1 LSLSG
6 AGASGA
12 IGLIADSIVDLAE
25 LMRDYAE
32 SISAK
37 RWSLSTKKLPQNP
50 ALDSVRA
57 VRPPEQIGKFGRSR
71 VVNSIVSI
79 VNFDFAVL
87 VAS

>member
-1 LSLSG
+1 LSLGG

-12 IGLIADSIVDLAE
+12 IGLIADSIVDLAG

-32 SISAK
+32 SISTK
-37 RWSLSTKKLPQNP
+37 RWSLYAKKLPQNP

-71 VVNSIVSI
+71 VVNSIVSSI
-79 VNFDFAVL
+79 NFDYVVL
-87 VAS
+87 VSS